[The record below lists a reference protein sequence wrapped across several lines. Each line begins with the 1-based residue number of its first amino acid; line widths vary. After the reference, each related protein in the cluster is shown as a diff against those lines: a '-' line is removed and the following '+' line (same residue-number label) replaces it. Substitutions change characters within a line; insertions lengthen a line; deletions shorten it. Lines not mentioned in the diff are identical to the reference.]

1 MAFEYPALMPQMLA
15 KRATQQGNGTVLQHV
30 DGSTLKFG
38 EAYAD
43 ALRWADALERL
54 GARRGHPVV
63 TIFSNSF
70 DGYRSWLGCAWLG
83 AIEAPVNTNYKGE
96 WLRHVVNNT
105 EAEVVLTEARFSQP
119 LFDIADQL
127 PHVKHCVVFGSL
139 DSAPPPLPF
148 SVLSEAE
155 FLEGAAVRERA
166 EPEPWEISSLIYT
179 SGTTGRSKA
188 VMVPWR
194 QLTSSLESGMI
205 PRDRLP
211 GISLYSPYPV
221 FHITGKAGF
230 YYATV
235 FGNPSVIREAFS
247 PSEFWA
253 DIKRH
258 RPNGLVLLGPLAQM
272 ILDQPARADDA
283 DNPIRTL
290 VMAPVIPD
298 VDAFCARFDLEV
310 FTTYNMTEIN
320 CPIISAEGPS
330 TGANYRSCGKP
341 RQGVEVRIVDEHD
354 IEVPANTPGEMIVR
368 SEPWELNAGY
378 WNMPDKTAEAWR
390 NGWFHTGDAFTF
402 DEDGNYYFVDRAKD
416 YIRRRARTSP
426 ASRSSPSSTSIRRSP
441 SRAPPR
447 SRRSRARTRSR
458 LRSCCSPKRHSTRWN
473 SSTSWCPG
481 CRASP
486 FRATSKSGMR
496 CPRPRRR
503 RAYRRRRSGKPACR
517 RTPGTASRRASN
529 CPAEPVRAPQGA
541 GRSTAMRVSG
551 FRSWLGSTR

>member
-1 MAFEYPALMPQMLA
+1 MAFHYPELVPQKLA
-15 KRATQQGNGTVLQHV
+15 ERAAQQGGGTALQHV
-30 DGSTLKFG
+30 DGSTLAFDQ
-38 EAYAD
+38 AYAD

-54 GARRGHPVV
+54 GARPGHPVV
-63 TIFSNSF
+63 TVFSNSF
-70 DGYRSWLGCAWLG
+70 DAYRSWLGCGWLG

-105 EAEVVLTEARFSQP
+105 GAEVVLAEARFSRP

-127 PHVKHCVVFGSL
+127 PHVRHCVVFGSL
-139 DSAPPPLPF
+139 DAAPPSLPF
-148 SVLSEAE
+148 SVLSEAD

-166 EPEPWEISSLIYT
+166 EPEPWDISSLIYT

-211 GISLYSPYPV
+211 DISLYSPYPV

-272 ILDQPARADDA
+272 ILDQPSRPDDA

-341 RQGVEVRIVDEHD
+341 REGVEVRIVDEHD
-354 IEVPANTPGEMIVR
+354 MQVPANTPGEMIVR

-378 WNMPDKTAEAWR
+378 WNMPDKTSEAWR
-390 NGWFHTGDAFTF
+390 NGWFHTGDAFTY

-416 YIRRRARTSP
+416 YIRRRGENISSFEVESIVNAYPAVAESGAAAVPSEQGEDEVKVAVVLQPGAKLDPRELIEFLVPRMPRFAIPRYVEVWDALPKTEATARIQK
-426 ASRSSPSSTSIRRSP
+426 AKIRETGVSADTWDRVE
-441 SRAPPR
+441 AGVKLPR
-447 SRRSRARTRSR
+447 
-458 LRSCCSPKRHSTRWN
+458 
-473 SSTSWCPG
+473 
-481 CRASP
+481 
-486 FRATSKSGMR
+486 
-496 CPRPRRR
+496 
-503 RAYRRRRSGKPACR
+503 
-517 RTPGTASRRASN
+517 
-529 CPAEPVRAPQGA
+529 
-541 GRSTAMRVSG
+541 
-551 FRSWLGSTR
+551 